1 MPEHIKHRK
10 MHHRTAAAKRSKKRN
25 VTMMKKMITGIML
38 AAAMVASPA
47 MAQEKCCHKGE
58 PTHDHA
64 SHELSMAAGAG
75 KTNAAAIVAKVSA
88 AVAGETSS
96 EAQVARDKKMKAYLA
111 EARKDGH
118 HATPQAVKCHDCKE
132 VKAKAKCAECTAC
145 DDCEDC
151 DNCDGCTDGQ
161 CAQKT

>member
-1 MPEHIKHRK
+1 MKHRE
-10 MHHRTAAAKRSKKRN
+10 MHHRMAATTRSNKRN
-25 VTMMKKMITGIML
+25 VPMMKKMIAGIML

-47 MAQEKCCHKGE
+47 MAQQKCCQKGD
-58 PTHDHA
+58 PAHDHA

-75 KTNAAAIVAKVSA
+75 KTNAAALAAKVSE

-96 EAQVARDKKMKAYLA
+96 EAQVARAKKMKAYLA
-111 EARKDGH
+111 EAGKDGH
-118 HATPQAVKCHDCKE
+118 HAGPQAVKCHDCKK
-132 VKAKAKCAECTAC
+132 VKAKVECGECAAC

-151 DNCDGCTDGQ
+151 DDCDGCTDGQ